1 MSLRRG
7 VTLPELLIALLLVSL
22 LAAFGFGT
30 FDSLV
35 ARERTTAGLN
45 RILGAVH
52 EARTLA
58 VTRQARVTLCPGD
71 STTLPAS
78 CAGRDQWH
86 RGWMIYIDHNGNG
99 HLDDDRELLKRHS
112 GWSNGARVRWR
123 SFRNRSQLH
132 FRANGMTDWQNGSFT
147 WCPGNGDIRFAAQ
160 LVLNAGGR
168 SRVARDRDGDGVVED
183 SQGRPLRC

>member
-1 MSLRRG
+1 MSPRCG
-7 VTLPELLIALLLVSL
+7 FTLPELLIALLLLSL
-22 LAAFGFGT
+22 LSALGLGA
-30 FDSLV
+30 FDSLI

-58 VTRQARVTLCPGD
+58 ITRQTRVTLCPGD
-71 STTLPAS
+71 SAALPAT

-86 RGWMIYIDHNGNG
+86 RGWMIYVDRNGNG
-99 HLDDDRELLKRHS
+99 RLDDERELLKRHS
-112 GWSNGARVRWR
+112 GWTHDARVRWR

-147 WCPGNGDIRFAAQ
+147 WCPVDGDTRFAAQ

-168 SRVARDRDGDGVVED
+168 SRVARDLDGDGVAED